1 MRDIIPQNSPANFSL
16 AIDNSLQINL
26 SIPSRTLLF
35 STTTLST
42 TNLFVWLVT
51 GG

>member
-26 SIPSRTLLF
+26 SIRSRTLF